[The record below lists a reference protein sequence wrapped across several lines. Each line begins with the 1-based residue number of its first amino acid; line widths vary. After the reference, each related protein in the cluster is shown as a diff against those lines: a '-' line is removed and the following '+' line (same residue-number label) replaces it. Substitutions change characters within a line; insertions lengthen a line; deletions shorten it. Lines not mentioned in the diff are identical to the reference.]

1 MVEPRRQLRRIALAL
16 GLLVTAACAHRR
28 AHDLAGGWAGTWT
41 REGDPLTVAVALT
54 RTGDHYEGSF
64 DADAMQVA
72 GIPLAN
78 VSGAGDR
85 VHFELAGD
93 ETTAIFDGVLAG
105 DAITGRFV
113 DGDAHGTF
121 SLARAAR
128 PAAPVRR
135 EDVSVPRRSGD
146 PGRHRAVA
154 DRAGPASGDRVLAR
168 LRARG
173 AVGEPVPR
181 DEARRERRRRA
192 DLRQARR
199 RRLDRRLAVGRLR
212 RARRRRQRG
221 DPLAARARRRR
232 PRADRHLRTQPGR
245 DPRARWSP
253 RAIRGSRSSSRPR
266 PAESTPPRSRP
277 TASATR
283 SGSPGCP
290 TASAPRPDSSS
301 TRSSTSRTA
310 GAIAPRSTPWRPD
323 CAVAP
328 GTSSRRRRPT
338 PTGRS
343 RSGSPASI
351 PRARGAA

>member
-1 MVEPRRQLRRIALAL
+1 M
-16 GLLVTAACAHRR
+16 
-28 AHDLAGGWAGTWT
+28 
-41 REGDPLTVAVALT
+41 
-54 RTGDHYEGSF
+54 
-64 DADAMQVA
+64 
-72 GIPLAN
+72 
-78 VSGAGDR
+78 
-85 VHFELAGD
+85 HFELAGD
-93 ETTAIFDGVLAG
+93 ATTAIFDGTLAG
-105 DAITGRFV
+105 DAIGGSFV

-128 PAAPVRR
+128 PAPRPPR
-135 EDVSVPRRSGD
+135 GRHVPQWSGD

-154 DRAGPASGDRVLAR
+154 HRAGPACAHRVPAR
-168 LRARG
+168 LGARG
-173 AVGEPVPR
+173 AVGQPLPR
-181 DEARRERRRRA
+181 DEVRRTRGGRA

-212 RARRRRQRG
+212 RARRRRRRG

-245 DPRARWSP
+245 ERSLRWSP
-253 RAIRGSRSSSRPR
+253 RAMRSSRSSSRRR
-266 PAESTPPRSRP
+266 PAGSTPPRSRP

-290 TASAPRPDSSS
+290 TASAPRPGSSS

-310 GAIAPRSTPWRPD
+310 GAIAPRSTPWRPA
-323 CAVAP
+323 CAIAR
-328 GTSSRRRRPT
+328 GTSSRRRRPI

-351 PRARGAA
+351 RRARGAA